1 MRDVPGRDIFDC
13 FGPLPKK
20 MIRQVPMDILMV
32 EQSKTEPSYARPAEK
47 AAEGGKMDGFE
58 SLMEIANRH
67 CGERMLEKAGAAEK
81 TDAMPLEAASEADG
95 CEHAIVKATEQFIM
109 REAVLTGT
117 DVDIRSDEGYP
128 GDDEDSTTFDT
139 SASEALAVLFLQQ
152 GVEKARSF
160 SGGSDTVSVVSSNV
174 APASALAGGYSA
186 EALLSSQSMKNGVE
200 SRHSGLETTE
210 TGGLSVN
217 QVESK
222 GSEVIAKQSSL
233 ETGGLSEEALL
244 FEKSSETLSETSGR
258 LPIPVADPALSE
270 RDSDASADISKV
282 TVDGRAAQPPRG
294 AAEEVKAEGVSLTPR
309 KEDGEAGS
317 EGFAVSGPGQGN
329 SSTGSSAGFQPGSGS
344 DNGSD
349 MTSGN
354 NAQGVPGNEA
364 RPSTGFSIDHIQ
376 QGQPAD
382 RAVAQAEAFE
392 RLGEGVR
399 FSASNGMKEVRINLH
414 PEELGG
420 VTIRLRVDNN
430 TVTAHILVDSQSVKS
445 IFDSDTGRLR
455 DVFAQNGLALDKCT
469 VELGSGQSFAG
480 GFSGG
485 EPHRWS
491 EQPLMPPRFGY
502 KETAVMEAEAGSVSR
517 TGTGRQAVG
526 VDLFV

>member
-1 MRDVPGRDIFDC
+1 
-13 FGPLPKK
+13 

-58 SLMEIANRH
+58 SVMERANRH
-67 CGERMLEKAGAAEK
+67 CGERRLEKAGAAEK
-81 TDAMPLEAASEADG
+81 TDARPQEAAPETDG
-95 CEHAIVKATEQFIM
+95 SDQALVKATELLKT
-109 REAVLTGT
+109 RDAVLTGT
-117 DVDIRSDEGYP
+117 DEDIRSDEGYP
-128 GDDEDSTTFDT
+128 GDDEESTTLDT
-139 SASEALAVLFLQQ
+139 SVPEVFAVLFPQQ
-152 GVEKARSF
+152 GVDKARSF
-160 SGGSDTVSVVSSNV
+160 SGGSDTVSAVSSNV
-174 APASALAGGYSA
+174 ASTDAPADGYSA
-186 EALLSSQSMKNGVE
+186 EAMLSAQLMKNGVE
-200 SRHSGLETTE
+200 SRQSGLETGE
-210 TGGLSVN
+210 TGGLSVD

-222 GSEVIAKQSSL
+222 GTDVIAKQSTL
-233 ETGGLSEEALL
+233 ETGGLSEEA
-244 FEKSSETLSETSGR
+244 SLSEAYGL
-258 LPIPVADPALSE
+258 LPIPVADPASSE
-270 RDSDASADISKV
+270 RDSDASADITKV
-282 TVDGRAAQPPRG
+282 TADGRAVQPPRG
-294 AAEEVKAEGVSLTPR
+294 AAVDVKAEGLSLAPQ
-309 KEDGEAGS
+309 KEDGEAKS
-317 EGFAVSGPGQGN
+317 EGVALSGPGQGN
-329 SSTGSSAGFQPGSGS
+329 SSIGSSDGFQPGSGS
-344 DNGSD
+344 EGSGSD

-354 NAQGVPGNEA
+354 NAQTVPGNEA
-364 RPSTGFSIDHIQ
+364 RPSTGFSIVHTH

-399 FSASNGMKEVRINLH
+399 FSASNGMKEVRINLN

-430 TVTAHILVDSQSVKS
+430 TVSAHILVDSQSVKS

-502 KETAVMEAEAGSVSR
+502 KETAVMEAEAGLGSR